1 MTRIRYGGDYN
12 PEQWPPEIWDEDVR
26 LMQEASVDL
35 VTVGVFSWALL
46 EPRDGE
52 FDFSWLDDVLSR
64 LHAGGIGV
72 DLATATASPP
82 PWLTV
87 AHPEALPVTAEGVRL
102 SVGSRQQYCPS
113 SPDYRRHAAR
123 LVAALADRYAGHPAV
138 EMWHVN
144 NEYGCHVS
152 HCYCDISAEAFRAWL
167 RARYGTVEALNLAWG
182 TAFWSQQYGDFHE
195 VFPPRA
201 APAFHN
207 PSQLVDFDRFS
218 SDELLDCFLMEKSII
233 REHSDLPVTTNFMG
247 FFKPADYWRWAREV
261 DVIADDCYPDPDDA
275 EAAAGAA
282 MIRDLMRSLAGG
294 EPWLLM
300 EQAPSAVN
308 WRQVNAPKRPGQY
321 RALSMQAIAR
331 GADGI
336 LQFQWRQSVAG
347 AEKFHSGMLPHAG
360 TDSRVWREVTM
371 LGSELASL
379 EVAGGVSARV
389 AIVLDWPS
397 WWAVEQ
403 QAVPARTDYLEAISS
418 WYRTLWDHDVPVD
431 FVPADGPLSRYAVVI
446 APVLFCASDEKL
458 RHLAEFTQ
466 AGGTL
471 LVTYL
476 SGIVDNDGHIS
487 QGGYL
492 GTLRDTL
499 GIWIEEFSPHRDG
512 WAEVI
517 RIVAAEVVQRFGDD
531 GYGGG
536 PLFSDLAGAPALTR
550 AQSGRGVAWY
560 VATMPDPA
568 ARSAVLHRV
577 LAGAGVLMPGPH
589 AEGVETIVRGGMRFV
604 IDHHRNSVSIEASS

>member
-1 MTRIRYGGDYN
+1 
-12 PEQWPPEIWDEDVR
+12 
-26 LMQEASVDL
+26 
-35 VTVGVFSWALL
+35 
-46 EPRDGE
+46 
-52 FDFSWLDDVLSR
+52 
-64 LHAGGIGV
+64 
-72 DLATATASPP
+72 
-82 PWLTV
+82 
-87 AHPEALPVTAEGVRL
+87 
-102 SVGSRQQYCPS
+102 
-113 SPDYRRHAAR
+113 
-123 LVAALADRYAGHPAV
+123 
-138 EMWHVN
+138 
-144 NEYGCHVS
+144 
-152 HCYCDISAEAFRAWL
+152 
-167 RARYGTVEALNLAWG
+167 
-182 TAFWSQQYGDFHE
+182 
-195 VFPPRA
+195 
-201 APAFHN
+201 
-207 PSQLVDFDRFS
+207 
-218 SDELLDCFLMEKSII
+218 MEKSII
-233 REHSDLPVTTNFMG
+233 RERSDLPVTTNFMG
-247 FFKPADYWRWAREV
+247 FFKPRRLLALGEEV
-261 DVIADDCYPDPDDA
+261 DVIANDCYPDPDDA
-275 EAAAGAA
+275 DAAVGAA
-282 MIRDLMRSLAGG
+282 MSETSCAPSLAASRGCS
-294 EPWLLM
+294 WSRRL
-300 EQAPSAVN
+300 
-308 WRQVNAPKRPGQY
+308 
-321 RALSMQAIAR
+321 ALSTGARSMRPSVPASTGHSRCRLSR
-331 GADGI
+331 GARTEFSSSSGVS
-336 LQFQWRQSVAG
+336 LWPG

-379 EVAGGVSARV
+379 EVPGGVSARV

-403 QAVPARTDYLEAISS
+403 QAVPARTDYVEAISS
-418 WYRTLWDHDVPVD
+418 WYRTLWDHDVPVN

-476 SGIVDNDGHIS
+476 SGIVDDDGRIS

-517 RIVAAEVVQRFGDD
+517 RIEAAEVLQRFGDD
-531 GYGGG
+531 GYGDGL
-536 PLFSDLAGAPALTR
+536 LFSDLAGAPALTR
-550 AQSGRGVAWY
+550 ARSGQGVAWY

-577 LAGAGVLMPGPH
+577 LAGAGVLMPEPH